1 MLDFP
6 REVVVTDLTLG
17 HFLYASKAIVDK
29 ANAIKELSSRAE
41 VLLLFFAVLIPYCNC
56 IQGEVMI
63 RKAIQELK
71 VWASD
76 TSFTLIDHVENNRS
90 TPLIKEWRGKAIT
103 AIVLF

>member
-6 REVVVTDLTLG
+6 REVAVTDLTLG

-41 VLLLFFAVLIPYCNC
+41 VIFFTILPSFLIVTVF
-56 IQGEVMI
+56 QGEVMI

-90 TPLIKEWRGKAIT
+90 TPLIKEWRGKAKTVI
-103 AIVLF
+103 ILF